1 MKNVNTI
8 HEQVTA
14 NREQWFQYR
23 RTMEANLATLETLY
37 AAQYDKESPLYH
49 STPAQTV
56 AAYVE
61 AVGYEAA
68 VEIIASLVNR
78 NAWDGRIS
86 RRSAEWANAQENS
99 WDEEACSSL
108 SLYTNRIHM
117 AHLDQIAAA
126 MMKYQ
131 PTTEEAAEEAQEA
144 QEAQEAAE
152 EAQQESTLDKVA
164 EELEAQKDRSAWGKG
179 VNAYALELLEE
190 LRERAAYEGR
200 NPEPGKECREWMLNG
215 AQDWNQYS
223 WGGSSLIYDS
233 DIAERLCT
241 PSELKKTRNGK
252 RRPNSREEWL
262 DTQARALTQAC
273 NRVAR
278 LYLSIVTA

>member
-23 RTMEANLATLETLY
+23 RTMEANLVTLETLY
-37 AAQYDKESPLYH
+37 AAQWDAESPLYH
-49 STPAQTV
+49 STPEQTV

-117 AHLDQIAAA
+117 AHLDQIANA

-131 PTTEEAAEEAQEA
+131 PTTEEPAE
-144 QEAQEAAE
+144 EAQEAAE
-152 EAQQESTLDKVA
+152 EAQEEEQEDNSMNA
-164 EELEAQKDRSAWGKG
+164 LEKMKQDLTTRKDRSAWNKG
-179 VNAYALELLEE
+179 VTVYALELLEGLE
-190 LRERAAYEGR
+190 EAI
-200 NPEPGKECREWMLNG
+200 
-215 AQDWNQYS
+215 D
-223 WGGSSLIYDS
+223 GGYF
-233 DIAERLCT
+233 APR
-241 PSELKKTRNGK
+241 
-252 RRPNSREEWL
+252 
-262 DTQARALTQAC
+262 
-273 NRVAR
+273 
-278 LYLSIVTA
+278 

>member
-23 RTMEANLATLETLY
+23 RTVEANLATLETLY
-37 AAQYDKESPLYH
+37 AAQYDEESPLYH

-61 AVGYEAA
+61 AVGHEAA

-78 NAWDGRIS
+78 SAWDGRIS

-131 PTTEEAAEEAQEA
+131 PTTEEPAE
-144 QEAQEAAE
+144 EAQEAAE

-164 EELEAQKDRSAWGKG
+164 AELEAQKDRSAWGRG

-215 AQDWNQYS
+215 AQDWAQYS
-223 WGGSSLIYDS
+223 WGGSSLIYGG

-241 PSELKKTRNGK
+241 PSELKKTRNGE
-252 RRPNSREEWL
+252 RRPNIREEWL
-262 DTQARALTQAC
+262 DTQARALNQAC

-278 LYLSIVTA
+278 LYRSIVTA

>member
-23 RTMEANLATLETLY
+23 RTVEANLATLETLY
-37 AAQYDKESPLYH
+37 AAQYDEESPLYH

-61 AVGYEAA
+61 AVGHEAA

-78 NAWDGRIS
+78 SAWDGRIS

-131 PTTEEAAEEAQEA
+131 PTTEEPAE
-144 QEAQEAAE
+144 EAQEAAE

-164 EELEAQKDRSAWGKG
+164 AELEAQKDRSAWGRG

-215 AQDWNQYS
+215 AQDWAQYS
-223 WGGSSLIYDS
+223 WGGSSLIYDG

-241 PSELKKTRNGK
+241 PSELKKTRNGE
-252 RRPNSREEWL
+252 RRPNIREEWL
-262 DTQARALTQAC
+262 DTQARALNQAC

-278 LYLSIVTA
+278 LYRSIVTA

>member
-37 AAQYDKESPLYH
+37 AAQYDEESPLYH

-78 NAWDGRIS
+78 SAWDGRIS

-131 PTTEEAAEEAQEA
+131 PTTEEPAE
-144 QEAQEAAE
+144 EAQEAAE

-164 EELEAQKDRSAWGKG
+164 AELEAQKDRSAWGRG

-223 WGGSSLIYDS
+223 WGGSSLIYDG

-241 PSELKKTRNGK
+241 PSELKKTRNGE

-262 DTQARALTQAC
+262 DTQARALNQAC

-278 LYLSIVTA
+278 LYRSIVTA